1 MSSIGEKIRKLR
13 RMREISQEE
22 LGQAI
27 GVTRQ
32 TISKWEAD
40 AMRPNVDNIQSLC
53 NFFEVELSYFIDEGA
68 VKDSAAPSPYES
80 FAQILALRNSLMLGR
95 AVLFA
100 VLFALSACGCVAAA
114 MTVYPVRIN
123 QNMLWHAT
131 DMMFSTEHVIIF
143 AVFSALFAVLAAVH
157 FVRYAAGRSAL
168 SDIVF

>member
-1 MSSIGEKIRKLR
+1 
-13 RMREISQEE
+13 
-22 LGQAI
+22 
-27 GVTRQ
+27 
-32 TISKWEAD
+32 
-40 AMRPNVDNIQSLC
+40 
-53 NFFEVELSYFIDEGA
+53 
-68 VKDSAAPSPYES
+68 
-80 FAQILALRNSLMLGR
+80 MLGR

-131 DMMFSTEHVIIF
+131 DMMFGTEHVIIF